1 MFIRFRFAVA
11 LLALCTPI
19 FAHAAL
25 GDHISSVDADRI
37 RLKAS
42 ARMTQRSSYTLHELQ
57 SDNGVIVREF
67 VSPSGTVFGVAWQG
81 PALPDLQLVLG
92 THFGDYVQALR
103 QKRARGPRA
112 ARYGNLIVQVSG
124 HQRAISGRAYLAD
137 AVPSGVQAEEVQ

>member
-11 LLALCTPI
+11 LFALCTPL

-25 GDHISSVDADRI
+25 GDHISSVDADRV

-42 ARMTQRSSYTLHELQ
+42 ARMTQRAAYTLHELQ
-57 SDNGVIVREF
+57 SDNGVVVREF
-67 VSPSGTVFGVAWQG
+67 VSPAGTVFGVAWQG
-81 PALPDLQLVLG
+81 PALPDLQQVLG
-92 THFGDYVQALR
+92 THFDEYVQALR

-124 HQRAISGRAYLAD
+124 HQRAITGRAYLAD
-137 AVPSGVQAEEVQ
+137 AIPANVNAEEVQ